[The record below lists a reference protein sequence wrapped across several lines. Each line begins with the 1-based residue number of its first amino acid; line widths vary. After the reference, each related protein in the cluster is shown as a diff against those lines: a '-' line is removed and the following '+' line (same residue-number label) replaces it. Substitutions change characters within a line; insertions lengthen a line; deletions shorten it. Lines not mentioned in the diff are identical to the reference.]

1 MEKEN
6 CLTVRMLGD
15 FTMTY
20 CGQLVEIGKNQTTKV
35 MQLLQILLYAGPQ
48 GIARSQLMECLYDSD
63 MEGDRANNLR
73 VNIFY
78 LRRRLEET
86 DLPKET
92 YIRTGHGRYYFNSS
106 FPVEIDAV
114 CFRQFIEE
122 AEQKKDEERF
132 ELLKK
137 ACYSYV
143 GCFLPALAG
152 EEWAAIEE
160 ARLQNMYFSALEE
173 VCQWMKEREQ
183 YTELLPL
190 VSRAASLYPFE
201 EWQIW
206 QMECLIGLKRPKD
219 AIALYEKT
227 SELYFN
233 ELDMPPSKK
242 MVECFRRM
250 SRQIQLNTSNFHE
263 IQFMLQEKE
272 ETGGAYY
279 CPYPS
284 FVDMYRMMVRVM
296 ERSGQSVYLLLCTL
310 DAKKQ
315 AENHERLK
323 ELSGKLSASIQ
334 EALRRG
340 DIFTCY
346 NLNQYLVILTGI
358 CKEECSIVTYRIDA
372 CFRKRESSRRIHINY
387 RMASIINIQEV
398 SLGVSQILLEKKNM

>member
-1 MEKEN
+1 MENEN
-6 CLTVRMLGD
+6 CLKVRMLGD

-20 CGQLVEIGKNQTTKV
+20 YGQPIEIGKNQTTKV
-35 MQLLQILLYAGPQ
+35 MQLLQLLLYAGSR
-48 GIARSQLMECLYDSD
+48 GIARTQLMEYLYDSD

-78 LRRRLEET
+78 LRRRLEESE
-86 DLPKET
+86 LPKET
-92 YIRTGHGRYYFNSS
+92 YIRTENGRYYFDSS
-106 FPVEIDAV
+106 FPVEIDAI
-114 CFRQFIEE
+114 CFRRLIEAADQE
-122 AEQKKDEERF
+122 KDEERF

-160 ARLQNMYFSALEE
+160 AQLQSMYFSALEE
-173 VCQWMKEREQ
+173 VCQWMKSRED
-183 YTELLPL
+183 YAELLPL

-233 ELDMPPSKK
+233 ELDMPPTKK

-250 SRQIQLNTSNFHE
+250 SQQIQLKTSNFHE

-272 ETGGAYY
+272 ETEGAYY

-310 DAKKQ
+310 DAKRQ
-315 AENHERLK
+315 AEDHKRLK
-323 ELSGKLSASIQ
+323 ELSGRLSASIQ

-387 RMASIINIQEV
+387 RMASIMHSPERE
-398 SLGVSQILLEKKNM
+398 LGISPI